1 MNILDAS
8 LDNEVYE
15 IIRKYKTMDKIDKE
29 TLKMLSREII
39 ECIGDIRKK
48 PRDSDMSIGSLNK
61 ALSKYGY
68 AVEAFGNP
76 REYRIEGV
84 ENA

>member
-1 MNILDAS
+1 MI
-8 LDNEVYE
+8 
-15 IIRKYKTMDKIDKE
+15 
-29 TLKMLSREII
+29 
-39 ECIGDIRKK
+39 
-48 PRDSDMSIGSLNK
+48 IGSLNK